1 MADQVS
7 LSGAVRSNLLSLQQT
22 TGLTR
27 RTDDRLSFGLRV
39 RDPLDGAAEFF
50 QSRALSDRAQD
61 LTQTKDGV
69 DQALSAIEAAT
80 NGLDAIGELT
90 QQAEG
95 LALAAR
101 NTSDPNQRAALA
113 SQFNEVRSQIDSL
126 AQDAGFG
133 GTNLIQESPDDLEV
147 ALNEDGSSSLTVQG
161 ADSSSSGL
169 GINSTTFATD
179 ADIDAA
185 LAETQAALSTVR
197 SNTATLGSSTSA
209 LQTRL
214 DFTEDLTNTLEAGA
228 AELTNADL
236 TEEAANRLSLQ
247 ARQQIGLNATGL
259 AAQSETAILGLF
271 G

>member
-7 LSGAVRSNLLSLQQT
+7 LSGAVRTNLQGLQQT
-22 TGLTR
+22 TGLGQ
-27 RTDDRLSFGLRV
+27 RTDDRLSSGLRV

-50 QSRALSDRAQD
+50 AAQSLSNRAQD
-61 LTQTKDGV
+61 LTRTKDGV
-69 DQALSAIEAAT
+69 DQALSTIDAAT
-80 NGLDAIGELT
+80 AGLDAIGSLV

-95 LALAAR
+95 LAIAAR
-101 NTSDPNQRAALA
+101 NTSDPEQRAALA
-113 SQFNEVRSQIDSL
+113 GQFNELQSQIDSI
-126 AQDAGFG
+126 AQDSGFG
-133 GTNLIQESPDDLEV
+133 GTNLVQSSPDDLEV

-161 ADSSSSGL
+161 ADSSSAGL
-169 GINSTTFATD
+169 GLSSTTFATD

-185 LAETQAALSTVR
+185 LAETQAALDTVR
-197 SNTATLGSSTSA
+197 TNTATLGSSSSA

-214 DFTEDLTNTLEAGA
+214 DFTENLTNTLESGA
-228 AELTNADL
+228 ADLTNADL

-247 ARQQIGLNATGL
+247 TRQQIGLNATSL

>member
-1 MADQVS
+1 MADQVN
-7 LSGAVRSNLLSLQQT
+7 LSGAVRTNLLGLQRT
-22 TGLTR
+22 TGLAQ
-27 RTDDRLSFGLRV
+27 RTDERLSSGLRV

-50 QSRALSDRAQD
+50 ASQALNGRAQD

-69 DQALSAIEAAT
+69 DQALSTIQAAT

-90 QQAEG
+90 RQAEG
-95 LALAAR
+95 IALAAR

-113 SQFNEVRSQIDSL
+113 DQFNELQSQIDSI
-126 AQDAGFG
+126 AQDSGFG
-133 GTNLIQESPDDLEV
+133 GTNLIQGTPDNLDV

-161 ADSSSSGL
+161 TDSTSAGL
-169 GINSTTFATD
+169 GINNTTFATD

-185 LAETQAALSTVR
+185 IAETRSALSTVR
-197 SNTATLGSSTSA
+197 TTTATLGSSTST

-214 DFTEDLTNTLEAGA
+214 DFTQDLTNTLEAGA
-228 AELTNADL
+228 ASLTNADL

-247 ARQQIGLNATGL
+247 TRQQVGVNATSL